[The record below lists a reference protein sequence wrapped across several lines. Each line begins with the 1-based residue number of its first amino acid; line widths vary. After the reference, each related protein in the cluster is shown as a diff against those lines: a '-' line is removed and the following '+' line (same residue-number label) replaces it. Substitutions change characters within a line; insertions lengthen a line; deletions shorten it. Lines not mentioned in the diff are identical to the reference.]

1 MRIVFLGAAKTVTG
15 SMFLLETASGNILVD
30 CGFFQGLRQKSKEMN
45 RNLPSK
51 VFDADA
57 MVLTHAHIDHSG
69 STPTLVKRGFDGP
82 IFTTPATA
90 DLCQHMFR
98 DSARIQQHDAEY
110 LNKKHADDPDWEKI
124 EPLYTER
131 DAIAALKH
139 MVTYHY
145 WRPFEPLPGVRIVL
159 HDAGHVLGSA
169 SVLIEAEGQQVLFSG
184 DIGRRN
190 MPILRDPEVP
200 ANVDYV
206 VMESTYGD
214 REHGAIES
222 TREELAGI
230 INETAARGGKII
242 IPSFALERTQE
253 VVLGLNHLRQE
264 GKIEAI
270 PIYVDSPLAT
280 NLTHVFKN
288 HPECFDEGALTFQE
302 EYGDPFGFD
311 TLTYTQSVQESIALN
326 TTPGPMV
333 IVSASGMCEAG
344 RIVHHLRNN
353 IEQPQNTIVIV
364 GFQAQHTLGRR
375 LVERRDQV
383 KIFGVPRDLRA
394 RVEVLN
400 GFSAHAGRKSLI
412 EFAKLAGP
420 DTKKVFLVHGE
431 EKSQES
437 LAEALRKR
445 NMNVEIPDRG
455 QIETL

>member
-1 MRIVFLGAAKTVTG
+1 VFLGAAKTVTG
-15 SMFLLETASGNILVD
+15 SMFLLETDSGNILID
-30 CGFFQGLRQKSKEMN
+30 CGFFQGRRQKSKEMN
-45 RNLPSK
+45 RDLPSK

-69 STPTLVKRGFDGP
+69 STPTLVKRGYDGP

-110 LNKKHADDPDWEKI
+110 LNKKHADDPEWEKI
-124 EPLYTER
+124 EPLYTEK
-131 DAIAALKH
+131 DAIAALKR

-145 WRPFEPLPGVRIVL
+145 WRPFEPFPGVRVVL

-169 SVLIEAEGQQVLFSG
+169 SVLIEAEGQRVLFSG

-200 ANVDYV
+200 ANADYL

-222 TREELAGI
+222 TRDELARV
-230 INETAARGGKII
+230 INETAQRGGKVI

-253 VVLGLNHLRQE
+253 VVMGLNQLRQD
-264 GKIEAI
+264 GKIEDI

-280 NLTHVFKN
+280 SLTHVFKS
-288 HPECFDEGALTFQE
+288 HPECYDEGALSFLAE
-302 EYGDPFGFD
+302 HGDPFGFD
-311 TLTYTQSVQESIALN
+311 TLTYTQSVQDSIALN
-326 TTPGPMV
+326 DAAGPMV
-333 IVSASGMCEAG
+333 IISASGMCEAG

-353 IEQPQNTIVIV
+353 IENPANTIVIV

-375 LVERRDQV
+375 LVEGREQV

-400 GFSAHAGRKSLI
+400 GFSAHAGRTELI
-412 EFAKLAGP
+412 EYAKLAGP
-420 DTKKVFLVHGE
+420 NTKKVFLVHGE
-431 EKSQES
+431 EKAQES
-437 LAEALRKR
+437 LAEALSAR
-445 NMNVEIPDRG
+445 NMKVEIPDRCE
-455 QIETL
+455 IATL

>member
-15 SMFLLETASGNILVD
+15 SMFLLETDSGNILVD
-30 CGFFQGLRQKSKEMN
+30 CGFFQGRRQKSKELN

-69 STPTLVKRGFDGP
+69 STPTLVKRGYDGP

-110 LNKKHADDPDWEKI
+110 LNKKHGDDPEWEKI
-124 EPLYTER
+124 EPLYTEP
-131 DAIAALKH
+131 DAIAALKQ

-145 WRPFEPLPGVRIVL
+145 WRPFEPLPGVRVVL

-222 TREELAGI
+222 TRDELARI
-230 INETAARGGKII
+230 INETAARGGKVI

-280 NLTHVFKN
+280 NLTHVFKH
-288 HPECFDEGALTFQE
+288 HPECFDEGALSFQE
-302 EYGDPFGFD
+302 EHGDPFGFD
-311 TLTYTQSVQESIALN
+311 TLTYTQSVQDSIALN
-326 TTPGPMV
+326 STPGPMV
-333 IVSASGMCEAG
+333 IISASGMCEAG

-353 IEQPQNTIVIV
+353 IEKPENSIVIV

-375 LVERRDQV
+375 LVERREQV

-394 RVEVLN
+394 RVEVLS